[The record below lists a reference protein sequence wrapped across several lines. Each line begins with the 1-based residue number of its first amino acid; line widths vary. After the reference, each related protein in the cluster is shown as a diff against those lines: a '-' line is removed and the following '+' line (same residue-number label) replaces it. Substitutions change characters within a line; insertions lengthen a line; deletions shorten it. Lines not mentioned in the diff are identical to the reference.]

1 MEFPMLTSQQRYR
14 YSPITTPN
22 PRTWPNGARLAVYF
36 VMGVEE
42 YNFGPGLTE
51 DLMAGMAK
59 PDYANTSWRDYGN
72 RVGALRL
79 QQRFAEYDLP
89 LAVLLNTAV
98 YDHAP
103 GLVEQLHAA
112 GCELI
117 GHGVSNSDTLAG
129 RERDNERAYL
139 QQVSDD
145 IRKHSGSA
153 PKGWSS
159 PWLTHTDNTIE
170 LLAETGYGYVLDYG
184 MDDRPVWLNSAGGR
198 FLHIPYALELNDS
211 STIIGRQ
218 ASASDFSQMIIDQFD
233 ELLLAAHD
241 QPLVMPVVIHSF
253 ISGQPFRLRQLSKA
267 LAHIAEH
274 REQLWLTTPDRIF
287 QSIQADPE
295 LAV

>member
-1 MEFPMLTSQQRYR
+1 MLKRQHR
-14 YSPITTPN
+14 YSYTPITAPN
-22 PRTWPNGARLAVYF
+22 HRTWPNGSRLAVYF

-72 RVGALRL
+72 RIGALRL
-79 QQRFAEYDLP
+79 QQRFAQYDIP

-98 YDHAP
+98 YQHSP
-103 GLVEQLHAA
+103 GLIEQLHES

-129 RERDNERAYL
+129 REREDERAYL
-139 QQVSDD
+139 QAVSDD
-145 IRKHSGSA
+145 IRQHTGRA

-170 LLAETGYGYVLDYG
+170 LLGETGYGYVLDLG
-184 MDDRPVWLNSAGGR
+184 MDDRPVWLNSTNGR
-198 FLHIPYALELNDS
+198 LLHIPYALELNDS

-233 ELLLAAHD
+233 ELLLAAAE

-253 ISGQPFRLRQLSKA
+253 ISGQPFRMRQLSKA
-267 LAHIAEH
+267 LEHIAQH
-274 REQLWLTTPDRIF
+274 RAQIWLTTPDQIHTCV
-287 QSIQADPE
+287 QADPE

>member
-1 MEFPMLTSQQRYR
+1 MLNRQHR
-14 YSPITTPN
+14 YSYTPITAPN

-51 DLMAGMAK
+51 DLMAGMAR

-79 QQRFAEYDLP
+79 QQRFAQHDMP

-98 YDHAP
+98 YQHSP
-103 GLVEQLHAA
+103 GLIEHLHDQ

-117 GHGVSNSDTLAG
+117 GHGVSNSDSLAG
-129 RERDNERAYL
+129 RERDNELAYL

-145 IRKHSGSA
+145 IREHTGFA

-170 LLAETGYGYVLDYG
+170 LLGESGYRYVLDYG
-184 MDDRPVWLNSAGGR
+184 MDDRPVWLHSANGR

-218 ASASDFSQMIIDQFD
+218 ASASDFTQMIIDQFD
-233 ELLLAAHD
+233 ELLLASSD

-267 LAHIAEH
+267 LEHIARH
-274 REQLWLTTPDRIF
+274 REHIWLTTPDQIHACV
-287 QSIQADPE
+287 QADPE